1 MGLFKFSKRHLA
13 KTLSWRIIGSLD
25 TFLLSWLISSDMGVG
40 VKISAIELITKMT
53 LYYFHERVW
62 FKSKIKTTN
71 KRHILK
77 TISWRSIGTLDSFLL
92 GWLISGNPLMGLK
105 IGGSEILTKMLL
117 YYGHEKLWYRINFG
131 LNKRNRGKKL
141 KKIKLRRKQNT
152 SS

>member
-1 MGLFKFSKRHLA
+1 
-13 KTLSWRIIGSLD
+13 
-25 TFLLSWLISSDMGVG
+25 MGVG

-77 TISWRSIGTLDSFLL
+77 TISWRSIGTLDTFLL